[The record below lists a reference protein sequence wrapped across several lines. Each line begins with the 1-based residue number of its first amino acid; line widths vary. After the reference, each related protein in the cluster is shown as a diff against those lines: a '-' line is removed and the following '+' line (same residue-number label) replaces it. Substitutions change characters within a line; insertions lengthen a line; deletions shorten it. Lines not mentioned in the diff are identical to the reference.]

1 MEVLEAPKKKRN
13 WVPLIVALS
22 LLLACCVCAVPAA
35 LVGLLVPAVQRVRE
49 AAARTQ
55 TMNNMSQVA
64 KAAHLAHD
72 KNKKFPPY
80 AGPYDDVKGV
90 LLTFHTHLLP
100 YLDQMALYKAIT
112 QGRGGNIPGGWQ
124 NAVIPPYIS
133 TMDPSLHSGGAGA
146 CNFPVNLRLYYT
158 FGGNGTL
165 SPPNNP
171 LYPKMPNSFPDGTSN
186 TLLLATK
193 YMVCGTGGSLWADP
207 QVNTPTSPTAAS
219 FGASM
224 AKWQA
229 APTQAQCNPLQ
240 GTAVSFGP
248 QNIQVA
254 LCDASVRTVTVN
266 ISPATWAAVH
276 TPGAGD
282 ILGADWD
289 N

>member
-1 MEVLEAPKKKRN
+1 VPLEVLEVPKKKRN

-35 LVGLLVPAVQRVRE
+35 LIGLLVPAVQRVRE

-55 TMNNMSQVA
+55 TLNNMSQVA
-64 KAAHLAHD
+64 KAVHLAHD

-80 AGPYDDVKGV
+80 FGPYADARAP
-90 LLTFHTHLLP
+90 LTFHTHLLP
-100 YLDQMALYKAIT
+100 YLDQVTVYKAMT
-112 QGRGGNIPGGWQ
+112 QGGGAGVT
-124 NAVIPPYIS
+124 NAVVPAYVS
-133 TMDPSLHSGGAGA
+133 SMDPSLNSGGAGA

-158 FGGNGTL
+158 FGGQGSL
-165 SPPNNP
+165 SPANNP
-171 LYPKMPNSFPDGTSN
+171 IYPKMPNSFPDGTSN

-193 YMVCGTGGSLWADP
+193 YMVCGGGGSLWADP
-207 QVNTPTSPTAAS
+207 NSNAQNSPTAAQ
-219 FGASM
+219 FGSSM
-224 AKWQA
+224 AKWQV
-229 APTQAQCNPLQ
+229 APPKERCDPLQ

-254 LCDASVRTVTVN
+254 LCDASVRSVSVN